1 MSTENESLLIKPISQ
16 RRFELYALS
25 LDRGPNF
32 EPSTIF
38 AAYQVGRGSACG
50 CVLLDEERWT
60 FGTIALRRR
69 VDHRWVCVDQQD
81 PFSTPEQALD
91 ALSVAMRAGDAPE
104 PLPPGARR
112 RAPLMK
118 VGPKGVSREF
128 ELLAGTISHM
138 PALVAV
144 GECYLALPKP
154 DANFVTDLQTDNFA
168 SRLFELYLFACFR

>member
-16 RRFELYALS
+16 RQFELHALS
-25 LDRGPNF
+25 LERGPNF

-50 CVLLDEERWT
+50 CVLLDEERGT
-60 FGTIALRRR
+60 FSTIALRRR

-81 PFSTPEQALD
+81 AFSTPEQSLN
-91 ALSVAMRAGDAPE
+91 ALSIAMRGGDAPE

-112 RAPLMK
+112 RPPLMK

-128 ELLAGTISHM
+128 ELLAGTISHV

-154 DANFVTDLQTDNFA
+154 DANFVTDL
-168 SRLFELYLFACFR
+168 